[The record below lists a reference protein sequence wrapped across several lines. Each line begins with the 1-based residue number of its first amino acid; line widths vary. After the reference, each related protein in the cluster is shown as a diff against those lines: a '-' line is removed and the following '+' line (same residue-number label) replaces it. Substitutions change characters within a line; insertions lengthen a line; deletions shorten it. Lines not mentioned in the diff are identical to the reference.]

1 MNGFVCWFRRHRA
14 SNALTVTAP
23 RINQSTLMGSP
34 NQTFNVDSLAVRIY
48 SEAAALYADAV
59 AETQDQLAQAI
70 GTKGAA
76 AAILATGNTQIEFL
90 KQLADA
96 GGVDWSKVT
105 LFHMDE
111 YLGIA
116 GDHPASFRHYMKERV
131 ESLLQPKAFH
141 YLQGDADEPIRECE
155 RYEALLRAQ
164 PIDLCMLGLG
174 ENGHLAFNDPHVAN
188 FTDERA
194 VKIVSLD
201 ETCRLQQVKQGHFPD
216 IHTMPQYALTI
227 TIPTLLSAEK
237 VLCMAL
243 DERKQ
248 APVKRLLQGD
258 IAPECPATALRNCD
272 RATLLLD
279 GAAAAGL

>member
-1 MNGFVCWFRRHRA
+1 
-14 SNALTVTAP
+14 
-23 RINQSTLMGSP
+23 MGSP
-34 NQTFNVDSLAVRIY
+34 DKSFHVDSLAVKVY
-48 SEAAALYADAV
+48 TSPADLYEDAV
-59 AETQDQLAQAI
+59 VETRTRLAQAI
-70 GTKGAA
+70 EDKGSA
-76 AAILATGNTQIEFL
+76 AAILATGNTQIDFL
-90 KQLADA
+90 QLLAESGD
-96 GGVDWSKVT
+96 VDWSKVT
-105 LFHMDE
+105 LYHMDE
-111 YLGIA
+111 YLGLP
-116 GDHPASFRHYMKERV
+116 GDHPASFRRYMKERV
-131 ESLLQPKAFH
+131 ESLLKPKEFH

-155 RYEALLRAQ
+155 RYESLLRAQ

-188 FTDERA
+188 FEDKRA

-227 TIPTLLSAEK
+227 TIPTLLSANR

-248 APVKRLLQGD
+248 TPVKRLVQGE
-258 IAPECPATALRNCD
+258 ISPECPATALRHCD

-279 GAAAAGL
+279 ATAAASL

>member
-1 MNGFVCWFRRHRA
+1 
-14 SNALTVTAP
+14 
-23 RINQSTLMGSP
+23 MGSP
-34 NQTFNVDSLAVRIY
+34 DNAFNADSLAVKVY
-48 SEAAALYADAV
+48 SAADDLYADAV
-59 AETQDQLAQAI
+59 AETRAQLAQAI
-70 GTKGAA
+70 EENDSA
-76 AAILATGNTQIEFL
+76 AAILATGATQIDFL
-90 KQLADA
+90 KLLAES

-111 YLGIA
+111 YLGLP
-116 GDHPASFRHYMKERV
+116 GDHPASFRRYMKERV
-131 ESLLQPKAFH
+131 ESLLNPRGFH

-155 RYEALLRAQ
+155 RYESLLRAQ
-164 PIDLCMLGLG
+164 PIDLCMLGIG

-188 FTDERA
+188 FNDERA

-227 TIPTLLSAEK
+227 TIPTLLSANT

-248 APVKRLLQGD
+248 SPVKRLLQGD
-258 IAPECPATALRNCD
+258 ISPECPATALRNCD

-279 GAAAAGL
+279 SAAAAGI

>member
-1 MNGFVCWFRRHRA
+1 
-14 SNALTVTAP
+14 
-23 RINQSTLMGSP
+23 MGEP
-34 NQTFNVDSLAVRIY
+34 NKEFTVDSLSVRVY
-48 SEAAALYADAV
+48 AEAADLCADAV
-59 AETQDQLAQAI
+59 RETQARLSGAI
-70 GTKGAA
+70 ESEGSA
-76 AAILATGNTQIEFL
+76 AAILATGNTQIDFL
-90 KQLADA
+90 KLLAEQ

-111 YLGIA
+111 YLGID
-116 GDHPASFRHYMKERV
+116 GGHPASFPRYMKERV
-131 ESLLQPKAFH
+131 EALLNPKVFH
-141 YLQGDADEPIRECE
+141 YLQGDADEPVRECE

-164 PIDLCMLGLG
+164 SIDLCMLGLG

-188 FTDERA
+188 FEDERA

-216 IHTMPQYALTI
+216 IQNMPQYALTI

-248 APVKRLLQGD
+248 RPVERLLQGPIGHD
-258 IAPECPATALRNCD
+258 CPATALRGCEN
-272 RATLLLD
+272 ATLLLD
-279 GAAAAGL
+279 AKAAAGLT

>member
-1 MNGFVCWFRRHRA
+1 
-14 SNALTVTAP
+14 
-23 RINQSTLMGSP
+23 MGTP
-34 NQTFNVDSLAVRIY
+34 TKVFAVDSLSVRIY
-48 SEAAALYADAV
+48 NASGDLYGDAV
-59 AETQDQLAQAI
+59 RETQSQLAKAI
-70 GTKGAA
+70 ESNGAA
-76 AAILATGNTQIEFL
+76 AAILATGNTQIDFL
-90 KQLADA
+90 KQLSEH

-111 YLGIA
+111 YLGID
-116 GDHPASFRHYMKERV
+116 GDHSASFRRYMKERV
-131 ESLLQPKAFH
+131 EGLLKPKAFH
-141 YLQGDADEPIRECE
+141 YLQGDADEPIRECD
-155 RYEALLRAQ
+155 RYESLLRAQ

-188 FTDERA
+188 FEDGRA

-216 IHTMPQYALTI
+216 IQNMPQYALTI

-248 APVKRLLQGD
+248 KPVKRLLEGAIGHD
-258 IAPECPATALRNCD
+258 CPATALRRCD
-272 RATLLLD
+272 NATLMLD
-279 GAAAAGL
+279 GVAAALV

>member
-1 MNGFVCWFRRHRA
+1 VFPIAFEGKCLRGARSLA
-14 SNALTVTAP
+14 TPTL
-23 RINQSTLMGSP
+23 RIISQLNMGSP
-34 NQTFNVDSLAVRIY
+34 DKVFTVDLLAVRVY
-48 SEAAALYADAV
+48 AEAADLYGDAV
-59 AETQDQLAQAI
+59 RETQAQLASAI
-70 GTKGAA
+70 EIKGAA
-76 AAILATGNTQIEFL
+76 AAILATGNTQIDFL
-90 KQLADA
+90 KQLAEL

-116 GDHPASFRHYMKERV
+116 GDHPASFRRYMKERV
-131 ESLLQPKAFH
+131 EALLKPQAFH
-141 YLQGDADEPIRECE
+141 YLQGDSDEPIRECE

-188 FTDERA
+188 FEDKRA

-201 ETCRLQQVKQGHFPD
+201 ETCRHQQVKQGHFPD
-216 IHTMPQYALTI
+216 IQNMPQYALTI

-248 APVKRLLQGD
+248 SPVKRLLRGPISHD
-258 IAPECPATALRNCD
+258 CPATALRRCEN
-272 RATLLLD
+272 ATLLLD
-279 GAAAAGL
+279 AAAAANV